1 MKTLNLAGATI
12 DEITRDIKTG
22 EFVLKSHGDIKGNL
36 HAQTVIIYGNVSG
49 DIHAEE
55 VLVMGGK
62 VTGRIIADTV
72 ACVEN
77 KEKQEEK
84 KSCDTCKYHKR
95 LDKYRNF
102 YSCNCDP
109 TVKEIKCEKYQKKEN
124 PAKQVSSLT
133 LPTKR
138 KIQQENSS
146 IKNISRIPVKLSRY

>member
-49 DIHAEE
+49 DIHANE

-72 ACVEN
+72 ACIEDKKSQEK
-77 KEKQEEK
+77 KEKK
-84 KSCDTCKYHKR
+84 KDCLTCKYFNCTRPLYDGSWICLSAGSEKR
-95 LDKYRNF
+95 RVDLK
-102 YSCNCDP
+102 
-109 TVKEIKCEKYQKKEN
+109 ICENYKK
-124 PAKQVSSLT
+124 
-133 LPTKR
+133 
-138 KIQQENSS
+138 S
-146 IKNISRIPVKLSRY
+146 IL

>member
-1 MKTLNLAGATI
+1 MQNLAGATI

-72 ACVEN
+72 ACIEDKKSQEK
-77 KEKQEEK
+77 KEKK
-84 KSCDTCKYHKR
+84 KDCLTCKYFNCTR
-95 LDKYRNF
+95 SL
-102 YSCNCDP
+102 CNGSWICLSAGSEKIRTDL
-109 TVKEIKCEKYQKKEN
+109 KICENYKK
-124 PAKQVSSLT
+124 
-133 LPTKR
+133 
-138 KIQQENSS
+138 S
-146 IKNISRIPVKLSRY
+146 IL

>member
-1 MKTLNLAGATI
+1 MSYKAFINKRKGKKEMQNLAGATI

-49 DIHAEE
+49 DIHANE

-72 ACVEN
+72 ACVED
-77 KEKQEEK
+77 KKSQEEK

-95 LDKYRNF
+95 LSEYSHF
-102 YSCNCDP
+102 YSCNCDSS
-109 TVKEIKCEKYQKKEN
+109 TKEIKCEKYQKKEN
-124 PAKQVSSLT
+124 PAKQVFS
-133 LPTKR
+133 P
-138 KIQQENSS
+138 KIP
-146 IKNISRIPVKLSRY
+146 IKNQY

>member
-1 MKTLNLAGATI
+1 METLNLAGATI

-62 VTGRIIADTV
+62 VTGKIIADNV

-77 KEKQEEK
+77 KEKQEKKEK
-84 KSCDTCKYHKR
+84 EEDCLTCKYFNSTRSLYDGSWLCLAAEPEKR
-95 LDKYRNF
+95 RVNLKTCKNYKN
-102 YSCNCDP
+102 Y
-109 TVKEIKCEKYQKKEN
+109 KKI
-124 PAKQVSSLT
+124 L
-133 LPTKR
+133 
-138 KIQQENSS
+138 
-146 IKNISRIPVKLSRY
+146 